1 MSLVPAHDPELP
13 GRPPLVL
20 VRVGPFSFRANLRVV
35 ALVAGAAALLAALA
49 LWGLTLGDVR
59 FSWSEIAQ
67 AIAGQGP
74 PSATFIVRDLRLPRI
89 LAALLVGPMLAMA
102 GAIFQGLVRNPLV
115 APDVIGINAGASA
128 AAVLWI
134 VTRKPPALVPV
145 AAFLG
150 AVAAAAAIYLLT
162 WRGRIATGRLI
173 VVGIGVNALL
183 TAATTF
189 LLVQARIQDAGRAV
203 LWMTGSLYAADWA
216 DVRLLAAAL
225 AVLGPLGA
233 TLMPA
238 LRVLQLGD
246 LGAAALGMRV
256 ERRRLALLL
265 VGCALAAVAVSVA
278 GPVGFVALMVPHAAR
293 LLAGPMT
300 GGVFLF
306 TGLLGGLLLLGADLV
321 AQHGLPASLP
331 VGVVTAVL
339 GAPYFLAVLY
349 RSGAKG

>member
-1 MSLVPAHDPELP
+1 MSLVPADDPELP

-256 ERRRLALLL
+256 ERRRLARWRGPWALSPSWCRMRP
-265 VGCALAAVAVSVA
+265 GCW
-278 GPVGFVALMVPHAAR
+278 
-293 LLAGPMT
+293 
-300 GGVFLF
+300 
-306 TGLLGGLLLLGADLV
+306 
-321 AQHGLPASLP
+321 PAP
-331 VGVVTAVL
+331 
-339 GAPYFLAVLY
+339 
-349 RSGAKG
+349 